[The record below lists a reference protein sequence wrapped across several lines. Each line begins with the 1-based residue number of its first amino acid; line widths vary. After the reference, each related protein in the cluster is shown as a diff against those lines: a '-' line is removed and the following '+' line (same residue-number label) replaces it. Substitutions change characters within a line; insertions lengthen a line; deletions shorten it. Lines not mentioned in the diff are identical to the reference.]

1 MRQGTK
7 FVNRL
12 AQPIKSLA
20 QRFAFMGLLMAAVG
34 MMTLG
39 KVDVL
44 LMDSIRA
51 HVTDAVAPI
60 LDVLSRPIDSVS
72 KAVDHLRELAD
83 LRDENQRLREN
94 QARLLQ
100 WQAVARNLEAENRIL
115 KGLLNYVP
123 GPEPSFITGRVIAD
137 TGGAFAHGLIL
148 NAGARD
154 GVVRGQA
161 AITGDGLIGR
171 VAGVGDRS
179 ASILLITDLNSRI
192 PVLVG
197 SERTRAILAGNNS
210 DHPRLIH
217 LASGE
222 TVSAGDRIITSGHGG
237 AFPPGLPAGLVASVN
252 DGGIS
257 VQPFVR
263 RDRLEVVRL
272 LDFGLA
278 GILALQKL
286 DADPKSNSKAG
297 DHKGAR
303 ARKP

>member
-115 KGLLNYVP
+115 
-123 GPEPSFITGRVIAD
+123 
-137 TGGAFAHGLIL
+137 
-148 NAGARD
+148 
-154 GVVRGQA
+154 
-161 AITGDGLIGR
+161 
-171 VAGVGDRS
+171 
-179 ASILLITDLNSRI
+179 
-192 PVLVG
+192 
-197 SERTRAILAGNNS
+197 
-210 DHPRLIH
+210 
-217 LASGE
+217 
-222 TVSAGDRIITSGHGG
+222 
-237 AFPPGLPAGLVASVN
+237 
-252 DGGIS
+252 
-257 VQPFVR
+257 
-263 RDRLEVVRL
+263 
-272 LDFGLA
+272 
-278 GILALQKL
+278 
-286 DADPKSNSKAG
+286 
-297 DHKGAR
+297 
-303 ARKP
+303 